1 MKKEIIEDFLPTRKN
16 ITQESACSACLVF
29 DKCKRHFAK
38 KICYV
43 DIMKIHKRL
52 DFPDP
57 KCPQSPKCDYIL

>member
-38 KICYV
+38 KSVMLI
-43 DIMKIHKRL
+43 
-52 DFPDP
+52 
-57 KCPQSPKCDYIL
+57 